1 MITSVAKTLKNP
13 ALTLDISV
21 LEILAGQGQN
31 PVLMVGFEGATYAV
45 ELLPPDGWSTQSQEF
60 FKTWKG
66 EKFSVRTAVDVVN
79 YLAEQDGLFG
89 ALYNSCNCESCRAE
103 RNKWGFNKMMIG
115 IIELGANL

>member
-1 MITSVAKTLKNP
+1 MITSIAKALKNP

-21 LEILAGQGQN
+21 LEILADQGQN

-45 ELLPPDGWSTQSQEF
+45 ELLPPAGWSTQSQEF

-66 EKFSVRTAVDVVN
+66 EKLSVRTAADVVN
-79 YLAEQDGLFG
+79 HLAEEDGYCG
-89 ALYNSCNCESCRAE
+89 ATYDGCNCESCRAE

-115 IIELGANL
+115 IIELGAKL